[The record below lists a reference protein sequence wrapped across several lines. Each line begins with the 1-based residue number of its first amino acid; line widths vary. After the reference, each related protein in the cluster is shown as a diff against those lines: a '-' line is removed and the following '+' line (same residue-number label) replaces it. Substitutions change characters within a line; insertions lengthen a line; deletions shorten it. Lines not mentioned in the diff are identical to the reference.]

1 MKKQSVNSKEN
12 KEEYIGGSEGEKGR
26 ENHIIYKGSKM

>member
-26 ENHIIYKGSKM
+26 ENHNL